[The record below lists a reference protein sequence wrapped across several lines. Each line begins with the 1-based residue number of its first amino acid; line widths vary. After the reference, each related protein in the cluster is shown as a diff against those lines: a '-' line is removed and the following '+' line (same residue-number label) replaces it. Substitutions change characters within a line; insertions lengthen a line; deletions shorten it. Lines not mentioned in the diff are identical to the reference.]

1 MQFTME
7 EIAELEETNSELF
20 KLIIFENTIDGFVN
34 NS

>member
-20 KLIIFENTIDGFVN
+20 KLIIFENTIDEPVN